1 MDSGRRID
9 VNLPPAEN
17 STQETSGIDVG
28 LPPGVHS
35 SPEMERI
42 DVDLA
47 EGVNLP
53 QEVGGIDVD
62 LAAAVNLPQEVGGID
77 VYLLPDMNFFDGNP
91 LPVMNFSE
99 EMGGFDD
106 YFPRAVNF
114 PQEMERFDINL
125 PVMVNSSPEA
135 AGGGAFGDPLGLS
148 LSFNPC
154 PGAGTEDA
162 PRRIEVIDVESSGD
176 EHAAVPMDVDVEI
189 FNGAVDL
196 MTLIESPRTVCGMEE
211 NGEEEWIVKDDWP
224 SFSID
229 QFAES
234 NVDKSKKTLHPL
246 QNRTEEYWP
255 SKAWMDWCQH
265 RRDRDRSIAVDLAPK
280 FAVYR
285 DVSGDKEDEPGALSS
300 DVEQEGQDLPGPFSD
315 AMKIVEQRVLSRK
328 TEPREADILW
338 KPSNDGK
345 RKLLAPSLKDL
356 SLKVLSKYSEE
367 IPSLEGI
374 YDPVKH
380 SIVSVLCR
388 YGTMNAHV
396 LGLYLD
402 ESSTEIHLSNCCW
415 ATEEQLEKAL
425 AACKIDQLT
434 VVQLDICGRCMT
446 DYVLEAMLAKAPN
459 SLPSLTRISLKGA
472 CRLSDDGLT
481 ALVSSAP
488 LLSSINLGQCTLI
501 TTDGVINLADKLKSV
516 LRELYIDDCHNI
528 DVMLILPA
536 LKKLENLEVLSVA
549 GIPNVC
555 DAFVR
560 KLLPVCGRNM
570 KKLAFADC
578 RELTN
583 AAMRA
588 IGAYCHQL
596 CALDLRKLHRLNDTT
611 MKYLADGC
619 RSITKLK
626 LCGNT
631 FSDEAIA
638 AFLEASGE
646 SLTELSLN
654 GIKKVSQQTA
664 ISISRR
670 CYLKLQSLDLS
681 FCRNITDEALGLI
694 VDSCVNLR
702 ILKLFGCRQITEMF
716 LDGHSNSQVMII
728 GLRGPILEEIEMP
741 NFI

>member
-1 MDSGRRID
+1 MDSGWWID
-9 VNLPPAEN
+9 VNLPPEEN
-17 STQETSGIDVG
+17 STHENSGIDVN
-28 LPPGVHS
+28 LPPGVNS
-35 SPEMERI
+35 SQEMERI
-42 DVDLA
+42 DVHPAPTVTLPEEMGGIDVDPA
-47 EGVNLP
+47 AAVNP
-53 QEVGGIDVD
+53 PEVGGIDVD
-62 LAAAVNLPQEVGGID
+62 
-77 VYLLPDMNFFDGNP
+77 NFFGGNP
-91 LPVMNFSE
+91 FPVMDFWE

-106 YFPRAVNF
+106 YFPQAVDF
-114 PQEMERFDINL
+114 PLEMEKFDINL
-125 PVMVNSSPEA
+125 PVIVNSSPEP
-135 AGGGAFGDPLGLS
+135 AGGGASGDPLGLS
-148 LSFNPC
+148 LSFNS
-154 PGAGTEDA
+154 GAGTEDA
-162 PRRIEVIDVESSGD
+162 PRRIEVIDVESSAD
-176 EHAAVPMDVDVEI
+176 EHDRAPMDVDVDI
-189 FNGAVDL
+189 FNRFIDL
-196 MTLIESPRTVCGMEE
+196 TSDIGNARTVCGIE
-211 NGEEEWIVKDDWP
+211 NGVEEGIMEDDWF
-224 SFSID
+224 SFNID
-229 QFAES
+229 QFTEKSSDA
-234 NVDKSKKTLHPL
+234 DKSKKTL
-246 QNRTEEYWP
+246 QNRSEGPWP
-255 SKAWMDWCQH
+255 SNAWMDWLQH

-280 FAVYR
+280 YAVYR
-285 DVSGDKEDEPGALSS
+285 DESGDKEDEPGALSS

-315 AMKIVEQRVLSRK
+315 ARKIVEQRVLSRK
-328 TEPREADILW
+328 THSGEANILW
-338 KPSNDGK
+338 KPSNNGN
-345 RKLLAPSLKDL
+345 RKQLAPSLKDL

-374 YDPVKH
+374 YDPLKH

-388 YGTMNAHV
+388 YGTMNTHV

-425 AACKIDQLT
+425 AACKMDQLT

-446 DYVLEAMLAKAPN
+446 DHVLQAMLVKAPN
-459 SLPSLTRISLKGA
+459 GLPSLTRISLKGA
-472 CRLSDDGLT
+472 CRLSDDGLN

-501 TTDGVINLADKLKSV
+501 TTAGVISLADKLKSV

-536 LKKLENLEVLSVA
+536 LKKLENLEILSVA
-549 GIPNVC
+549 GIPTVC
-555 DAFVR
+555 DGFVR
-560 KLLPVCGRNM
+560 KLMPVCGRNM
-570 KKLAFADC
+570 KELIFADC

-583 AAMRA
+583 VAMKA

-638 AFLEASGE
+638 AFLEASGQ

-654 GIKKVSQQTA
+654 SIKKVSQQTA
-664 ISISRR
+664 ISISLH
-670 CYLKLQSLDLS
+670 CYLKLRSLDLS
-681 FCRNITDEALGLI
+681 FCRNIMDETLGLI
-694 VDSCVNLR
+694 VDSCINLR
-702 ILKLFGCRQITEMF
+702 VLKLFGCRQITEMF

-728 GLRGPILEEIEMP
+728 GLKGPILEEIEMP